1 MDLNQKWINCVSF
14 NCQSLRNKTQKILE
28 YLIANKIH
36 LAMLQETWLK
46 TTDIT
51 IFSEITEY
59 NFKSLKKLKIKERW
73 RWIACFL
80 FLAMVDK
87 EQAI

>member
-14 NCQSLRNKTQKILE
+14 NCQSICNKTQKILE

-46 TTDIT
+46 TTDTT
-51 IFSEITEY
+51 IFSEISKY
-59 NFKSLKKLKIKERW
+59 NFKSLKNLRSKKDRGGLLV
-73 RWIACFL
+73 FY
-80 FLAMVDK
+80 F
-87 EQAI
+87 